1 MRAILNSITVPA
13 IDVDLEVYDYTS
25 EGTEYR
31 YDGCFEDLEVGGGH
45 MIAFDLLI
53 SGMKQDKQISNIK
66 FWKNGEEEMT
76 LTGEQYEKLHNDI
89 KKSINTNK

>member
-1 MRAILNSITVPA
+1 MKQKKHNTTKRNDTRIDILMAENGYRK
-13 IDVDLEVYDYTS
+13 DVDLA
-25 EGTEYR
+25 R
-31 YDGCFEDLEVGGGH
+31 DL
-45 MIAFDLLI
+45 
-53 SGMKQDKQISNIK
+53 GMSPQALYNKQISNIK